1 MMSSRTFWTL
11 ALSLPSLPP
20 PPLSASSDGFGAI
33 GDDVREDNE
42 DPLTSLLASA
52 DPSGILDQIGE
63 VLGGGTEPL
72 QNYLNLG
79 DNHHIGID
87 NNIIKDFN
95 TDNKRDTIQA
105 IQDDFVY
112 PIEPLAPGSYL
123 VTTTTIPCPLSGIPQ
138 LSLELVAEQP
148 SSSSSP
154 PLTTT
159 SVTFTPSPDPS
170 TEKRRGGGKKRKSDS
185 PDFSPSPSPAK
196 ISKATEWRKEQ
207 DKEIEKN
214 DQLLKNYK
222 AEVKEKE
229 MLILIRQAIL
239 MGHHRQKTF
248 DYRSKMASFD
258 VQKLDI
264 DAGIQKLDSIGKSQK
279 KAEYKKAQNKLLAS
293 YKIYINT
300 LTEEIQS
307 INMKINNFP

>member
-1 MMSSRTFWTL
+1 
-11 ALSLPSLPP
+11 
-20 PPLSASSDGFGAI
+20 
-33 GDDVREDNE
+33 VREDNE

-52 DPSGILDQIGE
+52 DTSGILDQIGK

-79 DNHHIGID
+79 DNHQTGID

-123 VTTTTIPCPLSGIPQ
+123 VTTTAIPCPLSGIPQ
-138 LSLELVAEQP
+138 LSLELVDEQP
-148 SSSSSP
+148 SSSPSP
-154 PLTTT
+154 TTT
-159 SVTFTPSPDPS
+159 SMTFTPSPDPS
-170 TEKRRGGGKKRKSDS
+170 TEKSRRGGKKRKSDT
-185 PDFSPSPSPAK
+185 PDFSPSQSPAK

-207 DKEIEKN
+207 DKLIEKN

-222 AEVKEKE
+222 AEVKDKE
-229 MLILIRQAIL
+229 MLLLIRQAIL
-239 MGHHRQKTF
+239 MGHLHQKTF
-248 DYRSKMASFD
+248 DYTSKMASFD

-307 INMKINNFP
+307 VNMKINNFP

>member
-1 MMSSRTFWTL
+1 M
-11 ALSLPSLPP
+11 
-20 PPLSASSDGFGAI
+20 I
-33 GDDVREDNE
+33 GDDVREASE
-42 DPLTSLLASA
+42 DPLTSLFAIPDTSET
-52 DPSGILDQIGE
+52 LDQIGE

-79 DNHHIGID
+79 DNHHTGID

-148 SSSSSP
+148 SSSS

-159 SVTFTPSPDPS
+159 SVTSTPSPDPS

-185 PDFSPSPSPAK
+185 PDFSPSQSPAK

-222 AEVKEKE
+222 AEVKDKE

-239 MGHHRQKTF
+239 MGHLHQKNI
-248 DYRSKMASFD
+248 R
-258 VQKLDI
+258 L
-264 DAGIQKLDSIGKSQK
+264 
-279 KAEYKKAQNKLLAS
+279 
-293 YKIYINT
+293 
-300 LTEEIQS
+300 
-307 INMKINNFP
+307 